1 VDGRDKPGHDGKN
14 YASVIVL
21 AMRPASEFCGKGHG
35 KEHEMSAFGAFAD
48 QSRRWSPAFASRSL
62 LPKGKK
68 EAERRQTRSPRP
80 ALRRGRAP
88 SGALVCRRSTTA
100 LAAATER
107 HRSTPATRFLRRYYV
122 GAGVTRSRPSC
133 SAASFSQTG
142 HRAGRA
148 CLPKPPGSAADEAAP
163 AGTVPAP
170 PAVSP
175 ADVLYA
181 SGMLAPVLDRG
192 GVVKRFVSRAQ
203 LCR

>member
-1 VDGRDKPGHDGKN
+1 
-14 YASVIVL
+14 
-21 AMRPASEFCGKGHG
+21 MRPASEFCGKGHG
-35 KEHEMSAFGAFAD
+35 KEHEISAFGAFAD
-48 QSRRWSPAFASRSL
+48 QNRRWSPAFL
-62 LPKGKK
+62 
-68 EAERRQTRSPRP
+68 P
-80 ALRRGRAP
+80 ALHFRKERGKRNADRRVVQPPHPAGRGARP

-100 LAAATER
+100 LAAANER
-107 HRSTPATRFLRRYYV
+107 HRSTPATRFPRRYYI
-122 GAGVTRSRPSC
+122 GTGVTRSRPSC

-170 PAVSP
+170 STVSP

-181 SGMLAPVLDRG
+181 SGMFAPILECG